1 MQSIQVGQLKS
12 EFSTI
17 LNNVQNLGEKYII
30 EYGRSH
36 KKVAMLVPFEEEKK
50 ESRRF
55 GQLRGKIEIPDDFDA
70 EDKEINSMFYDG
82 KIYP

>member
-1 MQSIQVGQLKS
+1 VQSIQVGQLKS

-17 LNNVQNLGEKYII
+17 LNNVQNFGEKYVI

-36 KKVAMLVPFEEEKK
+36 KKIAMIVPFEEEKK
-50 ESRRF
+50 ESRKF
-55 GQLRGKIEIPDDFDA
+55 GIYEGRYSIPDDFDK
-70 EDKEINSMFYDG
+70 EDEEISSMFYDG